1 MADGGSVTKPQCGG
15 GADGAVGAGAGVT
28 GGGKKCAIFNT
39 PSSFINMT
47 LKMRLNHIRAR
58 TSYDS

>member
-28 GGGKKCAIFNT
+28 GGGEKNAPFLI
-39 PSSFINMT
+39 PHHRS
-47 LKMRLNHIRAR
+47 
-58 TSYDS
+58 